1 MFNRV
6 GLECLSV
13 RNDLNI
19 VLVSDSR
26 APEHMG
32 TFLHVQVLRHNEE
45 KKRQC
50 SAVAMNDYLYI
61 EYILSV
67 WTASMQ
73 LVRSAAVGCR
83 YSRGINSALFF
94 ASGRTGGMKYLQ
106 SA

>member
-1 MFNRV
+1 MFNHI

-13 RNDLNI
+13 KNDLNI

-32 TFLHVQVLRHNEE
+32 TFLHVQVPRHNEE
-45 KKRQC
+45 KKKQC

-67 WTASMQ
+67 WTVSMQ
-73 LVRSAAVGCR
+73 LVRSAAAGCR
-83 YSRGINSALFF
+83 YSRGINSALFLR
-94 ASGRTGGMKYLQ
+94 ADALGE
-106 SA
+106 